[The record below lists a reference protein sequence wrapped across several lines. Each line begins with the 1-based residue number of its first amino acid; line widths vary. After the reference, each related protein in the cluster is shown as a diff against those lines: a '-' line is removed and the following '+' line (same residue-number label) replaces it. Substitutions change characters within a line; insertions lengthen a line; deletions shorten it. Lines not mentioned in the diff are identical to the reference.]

1 MRFTVETASDRR
13 QQTLFGIFTGGT
25 EQYFVPIAVFFF
37 PPAV

>member
-25 EQYFVPIAVFFF
+25 EQYFVPTAVFFF